1 MLHFNESRLSQVSLP
16 WKMKWHT
23 LVRSWYQKN
32 PQNLSLHSVEICKFF
47 PHDFFAKISSNQIFH
62 YYTVNQFDEK
72 FSQWGKISDIFT
84 LCIMF
89 LKYFRQKFRES
100 NAFTKEITKE
110 LIWRNIFQWEY
121 SSRFSTLWKRKQYL
135 FK

>member
-32 PQNLSLHSVEICKFF
+32 PQNLSLHGVEICKFF

-62 YYTVNQFDEK
+62 YCK
-72 FSQWGKISDIFT
+72 SIWRKIFAMGENFWIFT